1 MFQTGIQAQMTMAIK
16 YFMNPFFGNDPKI
29 GGGGGGGRTL
39 MSKDVIITLFK
50 RMKNWKQP
58 K

>member
-1 MFQTGIQAQMTMAIK
+1 MAIK
-16 YFMNPFFGNDPKI
+16 YFMNPFLGNDPKI
-29 GGGGGGGRTL
+29 GGWGVWGTL

-50 RMKNWKQP
+50 RVKNWKQP